1 MGQTTRSIKVLVPSG
16 ISRDKLLEFAR
27 HTIEQQLLI
36 KHFRIETISPSHSK
50 AEEEGEMTYR
60 VSFTNVMLS

>member
-1 MGQTTRSIKVLVPSG
+1 MGEPTRSIKVLVPKG

-27 HTIEQQLLI
+27 LTIENQLLI

-60 VSFTNVMLS
+60 INFTNIMFN